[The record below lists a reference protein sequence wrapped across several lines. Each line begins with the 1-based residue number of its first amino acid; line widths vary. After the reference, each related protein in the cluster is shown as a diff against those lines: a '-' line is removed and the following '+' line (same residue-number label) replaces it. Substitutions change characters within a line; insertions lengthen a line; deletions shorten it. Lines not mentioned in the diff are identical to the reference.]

1 MNGSANVF
9 EAVGGRGNEVPGHPA
24 VPPAGTAQWGPLADI
39 CRALVESDDERQVLR
54 RLAAAACEL
63 SGWGA
68 CVVAVADAE
77 GLLHAWASAGLS
89 AATDK
94 ALRNRPIPTGTYQR
108 LWRAGRTAGP
118 MRCVSTDHPVFADP
132 DVLACFGPEPGPGSL
147 CVVSLLSVDGT
158 LLGFLSLDRPP
169 DGAPTGDAA
178 EVACWSVLADLA
190 VTAIRLTTARAN
202 ERSRGYLADGL
213 LRAVARVRSSL
224 QLEQVL
230 ADIAAAMT
238 ATGGFERVAIN
249 LLGDDRTTLH
259 TVATAGMSAREAQ
272 RLRANPTP
280 LAALEPIMRPAMR
293 VSRSYLF
300 DHRYFDLPPDLLELL
315 SVPERAAG
323 KAEGGA
329 GAGAGAGRWHPLDSL
344 SVPLVDERREL
355 LGIISVD
362 EPWDG
367 RLPDLAHIQALE
379 FFADQAAVAIGQA
392 REHEQLAAQAHT
404 DPLTGLAN
412 RAVLLDALPR
422 TLADAARAGRQTA
435 LLFCDLDHF
444 KAVNDS
450 YGHNVGDEVLRCVAD
465 AAAGQLRSD
474 DLLARYGG
482 EEFVVMAPN
491 TGAEQAAALAE
502 RLRTR
507 IAQLRATCLP
517 PGLVVNVSIGVA
529 VSRPPAPA
537 PAEAEVDWAH
547 EAHLLLAA
555 ADRLLY
561 EAKQRGRNQVRLTA

>member
-1 MNGSANVF
+1 MNGLANVF
-9 EAVGGRGNEVPGHPA
+9 DRGGRQGDEVPGRAAARSPA
-24 VPPAGTAQWGPLADI
+24 TTAQWRRLADI
-39 CRALVESDDERQVLR
+39 CRALVESDDERQVLQ
-54 RLAAAACEL
+54 RLATAACDI

-89 AATDK
+89 AATDR
-94 ALRNRPIPTGTYQR
+94 ALRNRPIPTRTYQR
-108 LWRAGRTAGP
+108 LWRAGRAVGP
-118 MRCVSTDHPVFADP
+118 MRCVPTDHPIFADP

-147 CVVSLLSVDGT
+147 CVVSLQSADGT
-158 LLGFLSLDRPP
+158 LLGFLSVDRPP
-169 DGAPTGDAA
+169 AGAPTGDAA
-178 EVACWSVLADLA
+178 EIACWSVLADLA
-190 VTAIRLTTARAN
+190 VTAIRLTAARAN

-249 LLGDDRTTLH
+249 LLGDDRAILH

-300 DHRYFDLPPDLLELL
+300 DHRYFDLPPELLELL
-315 SVPERAAG
+315 SVPDRVADEADDAAD
-323 KAEGGA
+323 
-329 GAGAGAGRWHPLDSL
+329 GRWHPLNSL
-344 SVPLVDERREL
+344 SVPLVDEQRQL

-404 DPLTGLAN
+404 DPLTGIAN

-422 TLADAARAGRQTA
+422 TLAEAARAGKQTA

-491 TGAEQAAALAE
+491 TGPEQAATLAE

-507 IAQLRATCLP
+507 IAALRATCLP

-529 VSRPPAPA
+529 VSRAPA
-537 PAEAEVDWAH
+537 PTAADAEVDWVH
-547 EAHLLLAA
+547 EAQLLLTA